1 MLTSFSLTFWVWPLL
16 SLASPV
22 SRWPNYFHR
31 SGIDLVLHWVHWQE
45 GDKNRN
51 LVSMAHQNKLSVR
64 QLCGYYLVA
73 MTRQRSLQG
82 NTDEGKEM
90 QLSNAKGRDVR
101 ETSKLPLGAQ
111 NRFLPSAC
119 QTFLLSLLACPSEIS
134 IIWFLLIY
142 LFFFIPALQA
152 GELCLQLLD
161 KLPVLLPPA
170 PVVLPHSIIQLSR
183 HETMIRRQCL
193 QPSYKLNRTGFMIL
207 RAI

>member
-1 MLTSFSLTFWVWPLL
+1 
-16 SLASPV
+16 
-22 SRWPNYFHR
+22 
-31 SGIDLVLHWVHWQE
+31 
-45 GDKNRN
+45 
-51 LVSMAHQNKLSVR
+51 
-64 QLCGYYLVA
+64 

-101 ETSKLPLGAQ
+101 ETSKFPLGAQ

-183 HETMIRRQCL
+183 HETMIRRLRL
-193 QPSYKLNRTGFMIL
+193 QRPINLTGQDLWSWEPFRWWRTALWETTPSQSAERQGDLVET
-207 RAI
+207 